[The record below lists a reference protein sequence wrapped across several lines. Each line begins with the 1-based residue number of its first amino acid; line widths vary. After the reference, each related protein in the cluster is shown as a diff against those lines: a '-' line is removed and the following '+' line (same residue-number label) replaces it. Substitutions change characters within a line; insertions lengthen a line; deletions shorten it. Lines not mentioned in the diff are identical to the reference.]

1 MYEKKNIFCSD
12 AGYLWW
18 SHAGALWDL
27 QDLSKI
33 KIPLQSR
40 SSRTGSQIAAHL
52 VQQVK
57 HCVPLCLRWI
67 KTPCVLQS
75 KKKNTNNPVHD
86 DFWLMTA
93 CIFSCSL
100 KQKYCD
106 RFCLKAAS
114 GLTNHQIQLNPEKH
128 AYICTHVREYIYMLK
143 YIRRWNCHWKMLNR
157 CRFLAQ
163 MRAAFTQ
170 NSQRARPRYRIKLR
184 KTATGPVVQC

>member
-1 MYEKKNIFCSD
+1 MYEKIYIFCSD

-114 GLTNHQIQLNPEKH
+114 GLTNHRIQLKPEKH
-128 AYICTHVREYIYMLK
+128 AYICTHVREYIYICLNISEDGTAIEKCWTDAVFWLK
-143 YIRRWNCHWKMLNR
+143 WERH
-157 CRFLAQ
+157 
-163 MRAAFTQ
+163 
-170 NSQRARPRYRIKLR
+170 SP
-184 KTATGPVVQC
+184 KTANGPVHVIG

>member
-1 MYEKKNIFCSD
+1 MILKTYVWKKNIFCSD

-75 KKKNTNNPVHD
+75 KKKKIPTIPLTMIFDWWPLVFSAVLLSRSIVINFAWKLPPGSPITEFSLNQRNMLIYVH
-86 DFWLMTA
+86 MSEN
-93 CIFSCSL
+93 I
-100 KQKYCD
+100 
-106 RFCLKAAS
+106 
-114 GLTNHQIQLNPEKH
+114 
-128 AYICTHVREYIYMLK
+128 YIY
-143 YIRRWNCHWKMLNR
+143 
-157 CRFLAQ
+157 A
-163 MRAAFTQ
+163 
-170 NSQRARPRYRIKLR
+170 
-184 KTATGPVVQC
+184 